1 MNLCT
6 RSIMTCWEL
15 AEELRKR
22 SRGFFEFIMPAI
34 DMVERGNELIIWI
47 DLPGFAKEDIN
58 LNIIEDI
65 LTVNAKRKDE
75 QEQQCETQYYKQRPL
90 QINRKVALPFS
101 TKDGETIVGTAK
113 YEDGVIILRIPIPR
127 SSYIPI
133 T

>member
-1 MNLCT
+1 
-6 RSIMTCWEL
+6 MTCWAL

-65 LTVNAKRKDE
+65 LTVNAKRKE
-75 QEQQCETQYYKQRPL
+75 EEEQQSETQYYKQRPL
-90 QINRKVALPFS
+90 QINQKVALPFS